1 MKIEYTTHGTC
12 SKMILID
19 VDDDSKVINDVQ
31 FIGGCPGNTIGLSAM
46 VRGQKAEDVIKKLE
60 GIRCGM
66 KPTSCPDQLANA
78 LRQFLQQS

>member
-46 VRGQKAEDVIKKLE
+46 VRGQKAEDVIKSWKA
-60 GIRCGM
+60 
-66 KPTSCPDQLANA
+66 SNVV
-78 LRQFLQQS
+78 

>member
-66 KPTSCPDQLANA
+66 KPTSCPDQLAKA
-78 LRQFLQQS
+78 LRQSLQQS